1 MRPYKE
7 HCQLEYPDGERG
19 ILDSLGMHE
28 VGHVIRTNNGQ
39 ASAVIKDT
47 ITCTHA
53 KVADFGVSHGG
64 SAY

>member
-1 MRPYKE
+1 VAD
-7 HCQLEYPDGERG
+7 Q
-19 ILDSLGMHE
+19 IAA
-28 VGHVIRTNNGQ
+28 NNGQ